1 MKNFNGRRFLSFFL
15 EKEVK
20 KLYGYPYLEFRFQ
33 EEIIMSTE
41 QMKRCPL
48 FAGLREEDLKRMRAV
63 ASLKHVGKKEIL
75 FGEGEEAKGFYVI
88 LSGKVKLYKIS
99 AEGKEQIL
107 HVVSAP
113 DAFAE
118 AALFLEGSYP
128 AFAEALAESQLLFFP
143 KREFIQLIERNPK
156 LSINMIVSLSHFL
169 RRFASL
175 IEELSLK
182 EVSSRVSK
190 YLVDLSLKSAKEGKN
205 PKEVDLDLS
214 KNQLAS
220 KLGTISETLSRTLT
234 KMKAKGIIDVRKNK
248 IVILNQEALRE
259 SASGLKI

>member
-1 MKNFNGRRFLSFFL
+1 
-15 EKEVK
+15 
-20 KLYGYPYLEFRFQ
+20 
-33 EEIIMSTE
+33 MSAE
-41 QMKRCPL
+41 LLKRCPL
-48 FAGLREEDLKRMRAV
+48 FAGLKEEDLKRMRAV
-63 ASLKHVGKKEIL
+63 ASLKHVGKKQIL

-99 AEGKEQIL
+99 PEGKEQIL

-143 KREFIQLIERNPK
+143 KKDFVQLIERNPQ
-156 LSINMIVSLSHFL
+156 LSINMIVSLSQFL

-182 EVSSRVSK
+182 EVSSRVAK
-190 YLVDLSLKSAKEGKN
+190 YLIDLSLKLSKEEKDRS
-205 PKEVDLDLS
+205 EVELDLS
-214 KNQLAS
+214 KSQLAS

-234 KMKAKGIIDVRKNK
+234 KMRAKRVIDVKKNR
-248 IVILNQEALRE
+248 IRILNRE
-259 SASGLKI
+259 LLEEMASGMKI